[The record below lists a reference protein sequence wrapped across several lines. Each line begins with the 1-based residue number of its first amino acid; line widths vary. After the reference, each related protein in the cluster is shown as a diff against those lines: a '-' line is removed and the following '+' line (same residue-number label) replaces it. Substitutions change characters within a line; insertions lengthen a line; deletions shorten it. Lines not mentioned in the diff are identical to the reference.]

1 MRIWRRLSGSRWL
14 PMNAMKTTTAPS
26 QPSIGPSSRPPL
38 STVPPSSS
46 PAGGAG
52 RQKTTRRLRLRLQEH
67 KVILAVGD
75 LICVNVALALTLGL
89 RENLSL
95 GPLRLAEHLPWFAL
109 LSLVWI
115 VLGLAMEVYDVSRAA
130 NAPSSV
136 WAVTGTALITFAV
149 FLCVPILSP
158 VLPRHRLELFSFPL
172 LSILGLSLWRSFY
185 AFVLSRTQ
193 FYHRVV
199 ILGAGWCGRTLLEC
213 MAGRNAQPG
222 QKQRHVSYDV
232 LGFIDDDPGKQGAVV
247 DGVPVLGTHLDLERL
262 IWELEPEEL
271 VVAITY
277 TQNVPQSLFDAVL
290 RCREAGLS
298 VTTMAGVY
306 EELTGRVPV
315 QHAGRAL
322 EVVMPLA
329 RPALY
334 RLFLLVKRL
343 MDIGIGLVGCVL
355 LLVVIPIVWVANRIA
370 SPGSLFF
377 TQERVGQGGRIF
389 RLVKFRSMVMD
400 AERQTGAVWARE
412 GDSRITLV
420 GAFLRKTRMDE
431 APQFWNVLRGKMSV
445 VGPRPERPEFVKRLA
460 EEIPFYRARHAVKP
474 GITGWAQVKYR
485 YGASDEDALIKLEYD
500 LHYIKHQGLFVDTI
514 ILLKT
519 LQVMLGFKGR

>member
-1 MRIWRRLSGSRWL
+1 L
-14 PMNAMKTTTAPS
+14 PASTPPAS
-26 QPSIGPSSRPPL
+26 AARPAC
-38 STVPPSSS
+38 S
-46 PAGGAG
+46 PVGGVG
-52 RQKTTRRLRLRLQEH
+52 RQKAVPRLRLRLQEH
-67 KVILAVGD
+67 KMILAVGD

-95 GPLRLAEHLPWFAL
+95 GPLRLVEHLPWFGL

-115 VLGLAMEVYDVSRAA
+115 VLSLAMDVYDLSRAA
-130 NAPSSV
+130 NAASSV
-136 WAVTGTALITFAV
+136 WTVTGTALITSVV
-149 FLCVPILSP
+149 FLSVPILSP
-158 VLPRHRLELFSFPL
+158 VLPTHRLELFSFPL
-172 LSILGLSLWRSFY
+172 LSILALALWRSFY
-185 AFVLSRTQ
+185 ALMLSRTQ

-213 MAGRNAQPG
+213 MAGQDAGEGEKERC
-222 QKQRHVSYDV
+222 VSYDV

-262 IWELEPEEL
+262 IRELEPEEL
-271 VVAITY
+271 VFAITL

-298 VTTMAGVY
+298 VTTMASVY

-322 EVVMPLA
+322 EVVMPVA

-334 RLFLLVKRL
+334 RLFLLLKRL
-343 MDIGIGLVGCVL
+343 VDIGIGLLGCVL
-355 LLVVIPIVWVANRIA
+355 LLVAIPFVWLANRIA

-377 TQERVGQGGRIF
+377 IQPRVGQGGKIF
-389 RLVKFRSMVMD
+389 RLVKLRSMVMD
-400 AERQTGAVWARE
+400 AERQTGAVWAQE
-412 GDSRITLV
+412 GDRRITSV
-420 GAFLRKTRMDE
+420 GTFLRKTRLDE
-431 APQFWNVLRGKMSV
+431 APQFWNVLRGEMSV
-445 VGPRPERPEFVKRLA
+445 VGPRPERPEFVNRLA

-500 LHYIKHQGLFVDTI
+500 LHYIKHQGLFVDVI

>member
-1 MRIWRRLSGSRWL
+1 MSDQG
-14 PMNAMKTTTAPS
+14 MKTKAAPS
-26 QPSIGPSSRPPL
+26 QPSLGPSGGPSPP
-38 STVPPSSS
+38 TAP

-52 RQKTTRRLRLRLQEH
+52 RQRTARHLRLRLQEH
-67 KVILAVGD
+67 KIILAVGD
-75 LICVNVALALTLGL
+75 LVCANVALALTLAL

-95 GPLRLAEHLPWFAL
+95 GPLRLVEHLPWFGL

-130 NAPSSV
+130 NAASSV
-136 WAVTGTALITFAV
+136 WAVTGTALITSVV

-158 VLPRHRLELFSFPL
+158 VLPAHRLELFSFPL
-172 LSILGLSLWRSFY
+172 LSILGLSLWRGFY
-185 AFVLSRTQ
+185 ALMLSRTQ

-199 ILGAGWCGRTLLEC
+199 ILGAGRCGRTLLEC
-213 MAGRNAQPG
+213 MAGRDAPQW
-222 QKQRHVSYDV
+222 QKDKRVSYDV
-232 LGFIDDDPGKQGAVV
+232 LGFIDDDPAKQGAVV

-262 IWELEPEEL
+262 TRDLEPEEL
-271 VVAITY
+271 VFAITR

-298 VTTMAGVY
+298 VTTMASVY

-322 EVVMPLA
+322 DVVMPVA

-343 MDIGIGLVGCVL
+343 VDIGIGLVGCVL
-355 LLVVIPIVWVANRIA
+355 LLVVIPFIWLANRIA

-377 TQERVGQGGRIF
+377 IQPRVGQGGKIF
-389 RLVKFRSMVMD
+389 PLVKLRSMVMD
-400 AERQTGAVWARE
+400 AERQTGAVWAQER
-412 GDSRITLV
+412 DRRITSV
-420 GAFLRKTRMDE
+420 GTFLRKTRLDE
-431 APQFWNVLRGKMSV
+431 APQFWNVLRGEMSA
-445 VGPRPERPEFVKRLA
+445 VGPRPERPEFVNRLA

-485 YGASDEDALIKLEYD
+485 YGASDEDALVKLEYD
-500 LHYIKHQGLFVDTI
+500 LHYIKHQGLFIDVV

-519 LQVMLGFKGR
+519 LQVMLGLKGR